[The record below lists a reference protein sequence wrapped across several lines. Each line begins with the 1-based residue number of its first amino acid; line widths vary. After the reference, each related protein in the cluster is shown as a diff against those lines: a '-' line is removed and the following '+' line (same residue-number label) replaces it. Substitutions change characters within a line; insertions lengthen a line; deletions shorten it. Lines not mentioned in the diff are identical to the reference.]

1 MFIKE
6 LNIKGFRSLKDLTFK
21 PGKLNV
27 LIGPNGSGK
36 SNLMRFLE
44 LISASTQKRLDKF
57 ILSNG
62 GMESILWDGS
72 SENVFWRLH
81 FSSRP
86 LASDRNININYTYE
100 VDLARK
106 GKTSNFEVRREVLS
120 DADQNKI
127 IVSKSNESYKYSDD
141 IKTADDP
148 YGRFLDEGI
157 PTNETF
163 LGYFIY
169 AGYVSKLLH
178 YIQNDLSN
186 ILIYHDIDFGKNS
199 MIRQSTVARH
209 EKIVEPNGQ
218 NLVAVLHTL
227 YTEDKEF
234 RTSLDRAMRAAFGD
248 EYEELTFPPAADQ
261 RIQMRLRW
269 RSLSK
274 AQSAADLS
282 DGTLRFLFLLTLLLN
297 PQAPSVLVIDE
308 PENGLHPSMLP
319 IIAELANELSETS
332 QIIFTTHS
340 PQFLDAFEDE
350 APTTTVV
357 SCSKGETILK
367 TLEGSKLKAWLGE
380 YSLGS
385 LYKSG
390 ELEAM

>member
-6 LNIKGFRSLKDLTFK
+6 LNIKGFRSLKDVTFK

-36 SNLMRFLE
+36 SNLMRFME

-62 GMESILWDGS
+62 GMESILWNGS
-72 SENVFWRLH
+72 CENINWRLH
-81 FSSRP
+81 FTGKP
-86 LASDRNININYTYE
+86 LAGDRDNGIDFTYE
-100 VDLARK
+100 VELARK
-106 GKTSNFEVRREVLS
+106 GKTSGVEFRSEILTN
-120 DADQNKI
+120 AAQNKI
-127 IVSKSNESYKYSDD
+127 IVSKSNDSFKYSDD
-141 IKTADDP
+141 IKTADDTH
-148 YGRFLDEGI
+148 GQFLDEGI

-163 LGYFIY
+163 LGSFIY

-178 YIQNDLSN
+178 CIQNDLSN

-209 EKIVEPNGQ
+209 EKVIEPDGQ

-227 YTEDKEF
+227 YTENREF
-234 RTSLDRAMRAAFGD
+234 RISLDKAMRAAFGN
-248 EYEELTFPPAADQ
+248 EYEELIFPPAADQ

-274 AQSAADLS
+274 AQASADLS
-282 DGTLRFLFLLTLLLN
+282 DGTLKFLFLLTLLLH
-297 PQAPSVLVIDE
+297 PEPPSILAVDE

-319 IIAELANELSETS
+319 IIAELANELSETN

-350 APTTTVV
+350 TPTTTVV

-367 TLEGSKLKAWLGE
+367 TLEGSRLKKWLCGD
-380 YSLGS
+380 SLGS

-390 ELEAM
+390 ELGAM